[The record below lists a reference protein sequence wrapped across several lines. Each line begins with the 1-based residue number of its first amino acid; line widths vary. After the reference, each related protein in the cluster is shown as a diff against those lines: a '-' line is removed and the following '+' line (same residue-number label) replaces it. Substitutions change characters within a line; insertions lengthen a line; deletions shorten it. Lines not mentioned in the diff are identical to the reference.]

1 MAGYNEQAA
10 VTLDILPGTMSG
22 IAAVSAGMNSLVDTM
37 DTFGRAV
44 GKDFGVV
51 ETMTVAAGA
60 IAAGA
65 LKKAVDAA
73 GEYEYSMQM
82 VQTISQQS
90 GAAMQQLSEQATEL
104 GQVYSTSFND
114 IAEGLQTLGRA
125 GLNNATTQT
134 EVLAQGLQTAKLEGS
149 NLQTTL
155 ETLVQ
160 TTALLGGNIDDVDFG
175 KDTKYIND
183 LMVGTSMAAPLD
195 VSDVAQ
201 TLQYSGGMA
210 AIAGANL
217 DDKAMLEDY
226 MGAIAAFAQKGVTGS
241 VAGTALRA
249 FFNKSANQDSSVTE
263 ALSTLQ
269 LSSDAL
275 WEDGGEKMK
284 PVSEQIGLIQ
294 KQMDKLNLSTYE
306 QVEIWSKIVGG
317 KMGQQMLKLNAEDI
331 ENMTSKVKEG
341 ADTEGL
347 SNQLINT
354 YSAQLDRLK
363 AEGEAAFRSIGEHGL
378 VYATKAL
385 GVINNIIEAFQ
396 NPYFSATVFVTGIRI
411 VLAALEKAWTIIKG
425 VVTGL
430 KRLGTNIDSI
440 KTSLQSMNS
449 TLEKTSIQA
458 FKAGK
463 SVFGVGGGID
473 TMGAKK
479 QAAICDFNIFL
490 LRLYSS
496 LESSICFLFANH
508 SFNASCFCIS
518 SSSLCFTSFSLC
530 TTSFSIDNK

>member
-210 AIAGANL
+210 AIAGENL
-217 DDKAMLEDY
+217 DD
-226 MGAIAAFAQKGVTGS
+226 
-241 VAGTALRA
+241 
-249 FFNKSANQDSSVTE
+249 
-263 ALSTLQ
+263 
-269 LSSDAL
+269 
-275 WEDGGEKMK
+275 
-284 PVSEQIGLIQ
+284 
-294 KQMDKLNLSTYE
+294 
-306 QVEIWSKIVGG
+306 
-317 KMGQQMLKLNAEDI
+317 
-331 ENMTSKVKEG
+331 
-341 ADTEGL
+341 
-347 SNQLINT
+347 
-354 YSAQLDRLK
+354 
-363 AEGEAAFRSIGEHGL
+363 
-378 VYATKAL
+378 
-385 GVINNIIEAFQ
+385 
-396 NPYFSATVFVTGIRI
+396 
-411 VLAALEKAWTIIKG
+411 
-425 VVTGL
+425 
-430 KRLGTNIDSI
+430 
-440 KTSLQSMNS
+440 
-449 TLEKTSIQA
+449 
-458 FKAGK
+458 
-463 SVFGVGGGID
+463 
-473 TMGAKK
+473 
-479 QAAICDFNIFL
+479 
-490 LRLYSS
+490 
-496 LESSICFLFANH
+496 
-508 SFNASCFCIS
+508 
-518 SSSLCFTSFSLC
+518 
-530 TTSFSIDNK
+530 